1 MMKLAFCIPAYNNP
15 EYLYKCL
22 KSLCSQKNKS
32 FDILI
37 SDDCSPTDLQPIVN
51 LINQEFHNLI
61 SIDYIKHQ
69 KNKGIYWNTRYVF
82 ERSNHQYKILFQHD
96 DYVVDEL
103 FTQKIL
109 DIFEEDD
116 KFSAIIFNAVTEF
129 TGKKTFKNVKESSID
144 GKYFIANHLF
154 KDIHPS
160 YSSVVIN
167 TKFLDIKAYE
177 STYISRPIAKKL
189 RVEIDE
195 CFQIL
200 AMVAA
205 ESKVFISDNVATIR
219 GEPNTSATQ
228 QNKLPFNTAAQGML
242 IAYYQLFKIMKN
254 KGYKECAGEM
264 ARLLTHVFP
273 SSTISWKLIK
283 FFKYEI
289 YFIKLHTIGIFIRN
303 TRRVKRVIK

>member
-37 SDDCSPTDLQPIVN
+37 SDDCSPTDLQPIIN

-69 KNKGIYWNTRYVF
+69 KNKGIYWNTRYIF

-96 DYVVDEL
+96 DYVLDEL

-116 KFSAIIFNAVTEF
+116 QCAALIFNAVTEF
-129 TGKKTFKNVKESSID
+129 SNIKSYTSNISGFID
-144 GKYFIANHLF
+144 GKDFISKHLF
-154 KDIHPS
+154 RDTHPS
-160 YSSVVIN
+160 YSSVVLN
-167 TKFLDIKAYE
+167 VKFLDEAAYQ
-177 STYISRPIAKKL
+177 STYLSRSLAKNM

-200 AMVAA
+200 SLLAV
-205 ESKVFISDNVATIR
+205 KGRVFISNDVTTVR
-219 GEPNTSATQ
+219 GEPKTSATQ
-228 QNKLPFNTAAQGML
+228 INKLPFKTAAQGML
-242 IAYYQLFKIMKN
+242 VAYYQLYKIMKKN
-254 KGYKECAGEM
+254 GHLTCAQEM
-264 ARLLTHVFP
+264 SRLLTKVFP
-273 SSTISWKLIK
+273 SPSINIKLIK
-283 FFKYEI
+283 FFNYD
-289 YFIKLHTIGIFIRN
+289 YDFIKYHIHGVIVRNIR
-303 TRRVKRVIK
+303 RLFRIIK